1 MKTTLLTVEDIRRI
15 VKSVGIH
22 ALMKEM
28 IGVLETCFRDYDPSV
43 NEIPARSGFSYAE
56 PNPGLLEWMPILTR
70 SETATIKVV
79 GYHPHNPN
87 LHELPT
93 IISTVS
99 VYDVQTGQLTGL
111 LDGVFLTA
119 LRTGAASALASLYL
133 ASPDSRVVGLIG
145 AGAQAITQLHA
156 LATVFDLER
165 VLVFDVDP
173 AISRSF
179 AHRARFLNLPIEFV
193 NADARDRLVAEVDI
207 LCTATSTP
215 VDAEPVLCD
224 TETQPWLHINA
235 IGSDFPGKTELPRSL
250 LQRAFVCPDFPQ
262 QALVEGESQQLRPE
276 QVGPPLYEIIQKPE
290 LYSHHRQTLTV
301 FDSTGWALEDAAAAQ
316 LLLNYARQLGLGEEV
331 YLQHAPADPHNPY
344 DFVS

>member
-28 IGVLETCFRDYDPSV
+28 IGALETCFRDYDPSV

-179 AHRARFLNLPIEFV
+179 AHRARFLNLPNRIRE
-193 NADARDRLVAEVDI
+193 RR
-207 LCTATSTP
+207 
-215 VDAEPVLCD
+215 
-224 TETQPWLHINA
+224 
-235 IGSDFPGKTELPRSL
+235 
-250 LQRAFVCPDFPQ
+250 RA
-262 QALVEGESQQLRPE
+262 
-276 QVGPPLYEIIQKPE
+276 
-290 LYSHHRQTLTV
+290 
-301 FDSTGWALEDAAAAQ
+301 
-316 LLLNYARQLGLGEEV
+316 
-331 YLQHAPADPHNPY
+331 
-344 DFVS
+344 